1 MHVHVCVCV
10 CVFVCV
16 YVCARVC
23 VCVCA
28 RVCVCVYVCVYVC
41 ICVRVCR
48 RVWMSG
54 IRKILTQVNK
64 GKAVDVSAC
73 VHVEVHAQV
82 KTAKGDVKC
91 AGK

>member
-1 MHVHVCVCV
+1 
-10 CVFVCV
+10 
-16 YVCARVC
+16 
-23 VCVCA
+23 
-28 RVCVCVYVCVYVC
+28 
-41 ICVRVCR
+41 VCR